1 MTLWLPTLLV
11 VAVGS
16 GTRRALEIH
25 AWWGWVAIVANGVA
39 GVVGLVLWKHW
50 QWRGRWY
57 WWMCATA
64 QAIMLVQVFLGVVVV
79 SDDSIVAPRFHMFYG
94 FVAFITVGLVY
105 SYRVQLPGRVE
116 MLYGF
121 TGLFIMGLGLRAW
134 LQVA

>member
-1 MTLWLPTLLV
+1 MTTGLAAAI
-11 VAVGS
+11 AVS
-16 GTRRALEIH
+16 AAARRALDVH
-25 AWWGWVAIVANGVA
+25 LWWGWVAIVANGVA
-39 GVVGLVLWKHW
+39 GVAGLVLWRRW

-57 WWMCATA
+57 WWVCVAA

-79 SDDSIVAPRFHMFYG
+79 SDDAIVAPRFHMFYG

-121 TGLFIMGLGLRAW
+121 AGLFIMGLGLRAW